1 MFFVKYRLLELL
13 RYKSEMKHL
22 LHLVIFPLCIILLG
36 ACAKNNDLVT
46 KIPEPLEEIQTQ
58 DLPER
63 TDGSLWPGEQ
73 HSLYADHKARTLGD
87 IVTITIAEKSSA
99 TKQASTSTD
108 RSSSMTAGIPHLF
121 GLENSK
127 LITEHPKVDLSNLVE
142 ANFANKFEGAG
153 TTVRKEDLVASL
165 TAQVVDVYS
174 NGNLKIRGGKEV
186 QVNNE
191 IQVIYV
197 TGIIRP
203 VDIMANNTVDSK
215 HVLNAKIS
223 YTGKGAISDKQKP
236 GWLMRAIDNVWPF

>member
-1 MFFVKYRLLELL
+1 
-13 RYKSEMKHL
+13 MKHL
-22 LHLVIFPLCIILLG
+22 IKFYYFPLCLFLFS
-36 ACAKNNDLVT
+36 ACASNNDTVI
-46 KIPEPLEEIQTQ
+46 KIPEPLEEIQAPA
-58 DLPER
+58 LSER

-87 IVTITIAEKSSA
+87 IVTITISEKASA
-99 TKQASTSTD
+99 TKQASTTTD
-108 RSSSMTAGIPHLF
+108 RTSSMTAGIPHLF

-127 LITEHPKVDLSNLVE
+127 WIAEHPKIELSNLVE
-142 ANFANKFEGAG
+142 ANFANKFAGSG
-153 TTVRKEDLVASL
+153 TTVRKEDLIASL
-165 TAQVVDVYS
+165 TAQIVDVYP

-203 VDIMANNTVDSK
+203 VDIMANNTIDSK

-236 GWLMRAIDNVWPF
+236 GWLLRTLDNVWPF

>member
-1 MFFVKYRLLELL
+1 
-13 RYKSEMKHL
+13 MKHSFTL
-22 LHLVIFPLCIILLG
+22 LILSLCVISLG
-36 ACAKNNDLVT
+36 ACGKSNDTVIS
-46 KIPEPLEEIQTQ
+46 IPEPLEEIQTPA
-58 DLPER
+58 LAER

-87 IVTITIAEKSSA
+87 IVTITISEQASA

-127 LITEHPKVDLSNLVE
+127 WITEHPKLELENLVE

-165 TAQVVDVYS
+165 TAQVVNVYP

-197 TGIIRP
+197 TGIVRP
-203 VDIMANNTVDSK
+203 VDIMANNTIDSK

-223 YTGKGAISDKQKP
+223 YTGKGALSDKQKP
-236 GWLMRAIDNVWPF
+236 GWLMRSLDNVWPF

>member
-1 MFFVKYRLLELL
+1 MKSLSLILSAALL
-13 RYKSEMKHL
+13 
-22 LHLVIFPLCIILLG
+22 LCS
-36 ACAKNNDLVT
+36 CASRENSIVE
-46 KIPEPLEEIQTQ
+46 IPEPLEEIQTRREA
-58 DLPER
+58 ER

-73 HSLYADHKARTLGD
+73 HSLFADHKARTIGD
-87 IVTITIAEKSSA
+87 VVTITIAENASA
-99 TKQASTSTD
+99 SKQASTSTD
-108 RSSSMTAGIPHLF
+108 RSTSMSAAIPHLF
-121 GLENSK
+121 GLENTK
-127 LITEHPKVDLSNLVE
+127 WIAEHPKLDLGNLVE

-165 TAQVVDVYS
+165 TAQVVDVYA

-203 VDIMANNTVDSK
+203 VDILANNTVNSK

-236 GWLMRAIDNVWPF
+236 GWLMRTLDNIWPF

>member
-1 MFFVKYRLLELL
+1 MKNLLYLFGVL
-13 RYKSEMKHL
+13 
-22 LHLVIFPLCIILLG
+22 ILLSS
-36 ACAKNNDLVT
+36 CARPEETVVE
-46 KIPEPLEEIQTQ
+46 IPEPLEEIQIQ
-58 DLPER
+58 RHAER

-73 HSLYADHKARTLGD
+73 HSLYADHKARTVGD
-87 IVTITIAEKSSA
+87 VVTITISEKASA
-99 TKQASTSTD
+99 SKQASTSTD

-127 LITEHPKVDLSNLVE
+127 WITEHPEIDLNNLVS
-142 ANFANKFEGAG
+142 ANFDNNFSGSG
-153 TTVRKEDLVASL
+153 TTVRKEDLIASL
-165 TAQVVDVYS
+165 TAQVVDVYA

-191 IQVIYV
+191 VQVIYM

-203 VDIMANNTVDSK
+203 ADIMANNTVDSK

-236 GWLMRAIDNVWPF
+236 GWLVRALDNIWPF

>member
-1 MFFVKYRLLELL
+1 
-13 RYKSEMKHL
+13 MKHFL
-22 LHLVIFPLCIILLG
+22 NLVIFSLCITLLG
-36 ACAKNNDLVT
+36 ACAKNDNTVMI
-46 KIPEPLEEIQTQ
+46 IPEPLEEIQTQ
-58 DLPER
+58 EFTER

-73 HSLYADHKARTLGD
+73 YSIYADHKARTLGD
-87 IVTITIAEKSSA
+87 IVTITISEKASA

-108 RSSSMTAGIPHLF
+108 RTSSINAGIPHLF

-127 LITEHPKVDLSNLVE
+127 WIAEHPKLDLSNLVE
-142 ANFANKFEGAG
+142 ANFANKFEGSG

-165 TAQVVDVYS
+165 TAQVVNVYP

-236 GWLMRAIDNVWPF
+236 GWLMRALDNVWPF